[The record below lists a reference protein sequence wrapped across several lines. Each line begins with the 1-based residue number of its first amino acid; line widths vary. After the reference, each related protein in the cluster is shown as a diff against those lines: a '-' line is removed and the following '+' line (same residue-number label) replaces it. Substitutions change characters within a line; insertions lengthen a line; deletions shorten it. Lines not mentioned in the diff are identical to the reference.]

1 MKVQQYGE
9 YLWQVRSAWFPVNAY
24 LVRESDGFTVIDS
37 LLSARDADAL
47 LALAQRVG
55 GDIRRI
61 VLTHGHIDHIGGF
74 DRLHA
79 IAPHAEV
86 IVGAREAR
94 FLAGDLQ
101 LDANEQVH
109 PLRGGYTKVGTV
121 PTRLVGDADMIGSL
135 RVVATPG
142 HTPGHL
148 SFFDSR
154 DATLITGDAL
164 HTVGRVTITS
174 ELYWK
179 FPFPT
184 TATWSKSHA
193 NASVAQLATLKPR
206 RLAPGH
212 GPVVADPADQLA
224 AALARVQEQ

>member
-1 MKVQQYGE
+1 MKVQQYGD

-24 LVRESDGFTVIDS
+24 LVRESDGFTIIDS
-37 LLSARDADAL
+37 LLGTGDADAL
-47 LALAQRVG
+47 QALAQNLG
-55 GDIRRI
+55 GDIQRI

-74 DRLHA
+74 DHLHA
-79 IAPHAEV
+79 LAPQAEV

-101 LDANEQVH
+101 LDASEQAH
-109 PLRGGYTKVGTV
+109 PLRGGYTKVRTV

-154 DATLITGDAL
+154 DATIITGDAL

-179 FPFPT
+179 FPFPA

-193 NASVAQLATLKPR
+193 NTSVAQIAALNPR

-212 GPVVADPADQLA
+212 GQVVADPADQLA
-224 AALARVQEQ
+224 AALARVQGQ

>member
-1 MKVQQYGE
+1 MKVQQYGD

-37 LLSARDADAL
+37 LLGAGDADAL
-47 LALAQRVG
+47 QALAQRLG

-79 IAPHAEV
+79 ITPHAEV
-86 IVGAREAR
+86 VVGAREAR

-101 LDANEQVH
+101 LDASEQAH
-109 PLRGGYTKVGTV
+109 PLRGGYTKVRTV
-121 PTRLVGDADMIGSL
+121 PTRLVGAADMIGSL

-154 DATLITGDAL
+154 DATIITGDAL

-179 FPFPT
+179 FPFPA

-193 NASVAQLATLKPR
+193 NTSVAQLATLNPR

-212 GPVVADPADQLA
+212 GPVVADPAGQVA
-224 AALARVQEQ
+224 AAVARVQGQ

>member
-94 FLAGDLQ
+94 FLVGDLQ
-101 LDANEQVH
+101 LDASEQAH
-109 PLRGGYTKVGTV
+109 SLRGGYTKVGTV

-135 RVVATPG
+135 QVVATPG

-154 DATLITGDAL
+154 DATIITGDAL

-179 FPFPT
+179 FPFPA

-193 NASVAQLATLKPR
+193 NASVTQLAALKPR

-212 GPVVADPADQLA
+212 GPVVADPAEQLA
-224 AALARVQEQ
+224 AALARVQGQ

>member
-1 MKVQQYGE
+1 MKIQQHGE
-9 YLWQVRSAWFPVNAY
+9 YLWQVRSPWFPVNAY
-24 LVRESDGFTVIDS
+24 IVRESDGFTVIDS
-37 LLSARDADAL
+37 LLSAGDGDAL
-47 LALAQRVG
+47 QALAHKLG
-55 GDIRRI
+55 GEITRI
-61 VLTHGHIDHIGGF
+61 VLTHGHMDHIGGF
-74 DRLHA
+74 DRLQT

-101 LDANEQVH
+101 LAASEQSS
-109 PLRGGYTKVGTV
+109 PLRGGYTKVQTQ
-121 PTRLVGDADMIGSL
+121 PTRLVAASDMIGSL
-135 RVVATPG
+135 RVLATPG

-148 SFFDSR
+148 SFFDTR
-154 DATLITGDAL
+154 DATIITGDAL

-174 ELYWK
+174 ELYWR

-193 NASVAQLATLKPR
+193 NASVAQIAALNPS

-212 GPVVADPADQLA
+212 GPVVADPASQLA
-224 AALARVQEQ
+224 AALARVQGQ

>member
-1 MKVQQYGE
+1 MKVQQHGE
-9 YLWQVRSAWFPVNAY
+9 YLWQVRSPWFPVNAY

-37 LLSARDADAL
+37 LLGAGDADAL
-47 LALAQRVG
+47 QALAQSLG
-55 GDIRRI
+55 GAIQRI
-61 VLTHGHIDHIGGF
+61 VLTHGHMDHIGGF
-74 DRLHA
+74 DRLHT
-79 IAPHAEV
+79 ITPHAEV
-86 IVGAREAR
+86 VVGAREAR

-101 LDANEQVH
+101 LDASEQAT
-109 PLRGGYTKVGTV
+109 PLRGGYTKVRTG

-135 RVVATPG
+135 RVLATPG

-148 SFFDSR
+148 SFFDTR
-154 DATLITGDAL
+154 DATVISGDAL

-193 NASVAQLATLKPR
+193 NASVAQIAALNPS

-212 GPVVADPADQLA
+212 GQVVADPAGQLA
-224 AALARVQEQ
+224 AALARIQGQ